1 MIILVEDEKDLLD
14 VNAQILEAMLG
25 QSVDTAANGQIAMEL
40 IASKYQKT
48 DTLVVL
54 SDVNMPK
61 MTGFELADWLNT
73 SGLGF
78 KMILMSGYF
87 ENLPVAK
94 QKYPNL
100 EFLEKPLD
108 YPRLAELVSKLL
120 AKETGVSA

>member
-61 MTGFELADWLNT
+61 
-73 SGLGF
+73 
-78 KMILMSGYF
+78 LMSGYF